1 MTAEQSAEQ
10 AGKAEA
16 LIARLVRA
24 VTRPGGKDVDWDK
37 VRVVGTII
45 GAVAVIP
52 ALKTRSWRYVH
63 TAAAALAIW
72 AAAAGR
78 LKDRYARPAEA
89 PEHK

>member
-1 MTAEQSAEQ
+1 MAADQAPRQ
-10 AGKAEA
+10 AGKTRAA
-16 LIARLVRA
+16 ITGLARA